1 MGQAAVDAIVNER
14 RSGGPFRSINDFL
27 ERVDLKTA
35 NRKVLETLIQ
45 TGVFDSF
52 GETRATLAANL
63 DRLIEGA
70 NRQKEN
76 REIGQA
82 TLFDTAQLEEL
93 APLELERVEEW
104 PPAERL
110 RLEKQN
116 LGFFFSGHPLDRY
129 REIIA
134 SRTSLDL
141 AHAAQASRDRQYTV
155 VGALREVKEILTRSN
170 RRMAFLTLEDFAGTI
185 EVVVFPEAF
194 ERSRD
199 LLTADAV
206 VAVVGK
212 IDLDRGDPKL
222 LADEIVSPGALPERP
237 ARAVHVRVSRASDEP
252 ALFDLR
258 ETLFEKSGKCAL
270 YLHMPVADGDRETV
284 IQASATLLVSSDR
297 EILERTRGL
306 PCVEKVWTE

>member
-1 MGQAAVDAIVNER
+1 M
-14 RSGGPFRSINDFL
+14 
-27 ERVDLKTA
+27 
-35 NRKVLETLIQ
+35 
-45 TGVFDSF
+45 
-52 GETRATLAANL
+52 
-63 DRLIEGA
+63 
-70 NRQKEN
+70 
-76 REIGQA
+76 
-82 TLFDTAQLEEL
+82 
-93 APLELERVEEW
+93 
-104 PPAERL
+104 
-110 RLEKQN
+110 
-116 LGFFFSGHPLDRY
+116 
-129 REIIA
+129 
-134 SRTSLDL
+134 
-141 AHAAQASRDRQYTV
+141 
-155 VGALREVKEILTRSN
+155 
-170 RRMAFLTLEDFAGTI
+170 
-185 EVVVFPEAF
+185 VFPEAF

-297 EILERTRGL
+297 EILDRTRGL